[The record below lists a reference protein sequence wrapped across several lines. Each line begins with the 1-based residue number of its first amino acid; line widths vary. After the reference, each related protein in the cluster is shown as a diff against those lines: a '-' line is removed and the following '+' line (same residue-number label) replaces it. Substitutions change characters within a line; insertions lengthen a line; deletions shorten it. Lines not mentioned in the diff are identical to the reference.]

1 MGATATGKTDI
12 ACELVQRFPMEIISI
27 DSAMIYREMDIG
39 TAKPDTE
46 ALQKAPHHL
55 IDIIDPVSN
64 YSVANCL
71 SDVLKLVSD
80 IDSRGKIP
88 LLVGG
93 TMMYFNAIQNGIAK
107 LPEADPLIRQ
117 TILDEANQYGWP
129 YMHQKLLNLD
139 PVRATEIN
147 PNDKSRI
154 QRALEVYELTSTAMS
169 DVQRS
174 ASYAKLD
181 FDFVNILLM
190 PHDRSWLHTRINQR
204 FCAMLDLGFVAEVEN
219 LLEKWDLHKD
229 MPAMRCVGYRQ
240 VLEYLQGETD
250 FNTMQAKG
258 CAATRQLAKRQL
270 TWLRKWPN
278 AQEFVAEDADNLEKI
293 LDFVGIMIKRSFA

>member
-1 MGATATGKTDI
+1 MGATATGKTAI
-12 ACELVQRFPMEIISI
+12 ACELVQRFPLEIISI
-27 DSAMIYREMDIG
+27 DSAMIYRDMDIG
-39 TAKPDTE
+39 TAKPDANT
-46 ALQKAPHHL
+46 LKRAPHHL
-55 IDIIDPVSN
+55 IDIIDPITN

-71 SDVLKLVSD
+71 NDVRRLVSD
-80 IDSRGKIP
+80 IYSRGKIP

-107 LPEADPLIRQ
+107 LPEADPAIRQ
-117 TILDEANQYGWP
+117 AILDEADKHGWP
-129 YMHQKLLNLD
+129 YMHQKLVKLD

-154 QRALEVYELTSTAMS
+154 QRALEVCELTNDAMS
-169 DVQRS
+169 DVQKS

-181 FDFVNILLM
+181 LDFVNISLM
-190 PHDRSWLHTRINQR
+190 PNDRFWLHARINQR
-204 FCAMLDLGFVAEVEN
+204 FAEMLDLGLVAEVEG
-219 LLEKWDLHKD
+219 LLAKWGLHKD

-240 VLEYLQGETD
+240 VLEYLQGDVD
-250 FNTMQAKG
+250 FHTMHAKG

-278 AQEFVAEDADNLEKI
+278 TRVFVAEESDSLAKVV
-293 LDFVGIMIKRSFA
+293 DFVGLMIKKL